1 MMRMVPAYAFGAIG
15 CAGAVAAVLSASERL
30 SPSAPQTPDVQV
42 TAAETYILRSTQATG
57 TCDVV
62 RGDALTGGR
71 SRLSVDPSCASVMP
85 GVEKAKYWVDR
96 DDGSVAFT
104 ANGIDPIVTFAVAD
118 GVAYESLKPAQ
129 PVISLD
135 TGSDASTRPHE

>member
-15 CAGAVAAVLSASERL
+15 CAGAVMAVFSASDRF
-30 SPSAPQTPDVQV
+30 SAIAPQTPSEQV
-42 TAAETYILRSTQATG
+42 ASAETYVLRSTQATG

-85 GVEKAKYWVDR
+85 GVEKAKYWVDK

-135 TGSDASTRPHE
+135 AESDASAQPEE